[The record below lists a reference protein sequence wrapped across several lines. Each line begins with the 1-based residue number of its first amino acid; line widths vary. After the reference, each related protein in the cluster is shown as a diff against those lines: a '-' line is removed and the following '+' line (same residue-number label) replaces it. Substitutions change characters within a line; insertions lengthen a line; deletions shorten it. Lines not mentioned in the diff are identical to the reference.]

1 MRRFL
6 AQVWDSCRSSSIA
19 WSTHVLDVYTNNFG
33 IKTIAQWSAGITL
46 APRVGGQ
53 KLNDRSHLIIDSQF
67 LYFTIYVYEKYLRQ
81 AKNCT

>member
-6 AQVWDSCRSSSIA
+6 AQVWDSCLSSSIA
-19 WSTHVLDVYTNNFG
+19 WSTHVSDVYTNSLG

-53 KLNDRSHLIIDSQF
+53 KLNDRSHLIIDLKF
-67 LYFTIYVYEKYLRQ
+67 RNFTMYVYEKYLRQ
-81 AKNCT
+81 AEN